1 MPFTYEYPRPAVTVD
16 VVLFAARGA
25 ELSVLLIRRGGAP
38 FRGSWALPGGF
49 VEEHES
55 LERAAARE
63 LQEETSVSGLRLEQL
78 GAFGDPGRDPRGHT
92 VSVAY
97 WAFLHTPPRA
107 TAADDAAEV
116 QWMPLSALALADEPP
131 SPTGRGKAT
140 SKRRNSRGLAQL
152 AFDHKHII
160 NLARQ
165 RLRDR
170 LAAPSAPVG
179 LVDLVPPRFTLGE
192 LQHVFEVALG
202 RQLDRRNFR
211 AKLVADG
218 IVEPALGVRSGRHR
232 PAQLFRLVAQPP
244 APAPAP
250 PPRRSSSTKR
260 SPSKRK
266 KAAH

>member
-1 MPFTYEYPRPAVTVD
+1 M
-16 VVLFAARGA
+16 
-25 ELSVLLIRRGGAP
+25 LLIRRGGAP

-116 QWMPLSALALADEPP
+116 QWMPLSALALADDPP
-131 SPTGRGKAT
+131 SPTGRGKAKP
-140 SKRRNSRGLAQL
+140 SRRNSRGLAQL
-152 AFDHKHII
+152 AFDHKRII

-179 LVDLVPPRFTLGE
+179 LADLVPPRFTLGE

-211 AKLVADG
+211 AKLIADK

-232 PAQLFRLVAQPP
+232 PAQLFRLVADAASQPVP
-244 APAPAP
+244 APQPSRSTAP
-250 PPRRSSSTKR
+250 KR
-260 SPSKRK
+260 SQPKRRK
-266 KAAH
+266 GAPRASGTK

>member
-1 MPFTYEYPRPAVTVD
+1 MPFTYEYPRPAVTAD

-25 ELSVLLIRRGGAP
+25 ELSVLLIRRARAP

-49 VEEHES
+49 VDEHES

-63 LQEETSVSGLRLEQL
+63 LQEETSLTGLRLEQL

-92 VSVAY
+92 VTVAY

-116 QWMPLSALALADEPP
+116 QWMPLSALALADDAPGP
-131 SPTGRGKAT
+131 AGRGK
-140 SKRRNSRGLAQL
+140 SKRGTSRGLAQL
-152 AFDHKHII
+152 AFDHKRII

-170 LAAPSAPVG
+170 LAAPPGPTG
-179 LVDLVPPRFTLGE
+179 LADFVPPRFTLGE

-211 AKLVADG
+211 AKLLADKV
-218 IVEPALGVRSGRHR
+218 VEPALGVRSGRHR
-232 PAQLFRLVAQPP
+232 PAQLFRLVAEPGA
-244 APAPAP
+244 APAPQAAP
-250 PPRRSSSTKR
+250 KRPAKR
-260 SPSKRK
+260 SRSKRK